1 MEPYIITLFDNLLH
15 YHPISYLIAS
25 IMASQTVLGL
35 KGPTLGRAAYLRTDP
50 SLRLRFRHVRGKL
63 ISNIYCF
70 FLFRTDPDCQDTFG
84 T

>member
-1 MEPYIITLFDNLLH
+1 MEPYIITLFDNLLQ
-15 YHPISYLIAS
+15 YHPISYLTAS
-25 IMASQTVLGL
+25 VMASQTVLGL

-63 ISNIYCF
+63 ISNTYCF
-70 FLFRTDPDCQDTFG
+70 FLFRTDPDCQDIFG